1 MIMVEIT
8 RDLVRSLHAAI
19 ARRSWHD
26 VESAAN
32 ALDNVEGFH
41 RRQVKDLEA
50 IIASMKQDRSYIIG
64 FNDGWEEAMAT
75 LEGNDP

>member
-1 MIMVEIT
+1 MAEIT
-8 RDLVRSLHAAI
+8 RDLVRSLQAAI
-19 ARRSWHD
+19 ARRSWPD

-50 IIASMKQDRSYIIG
+50 IIASMKQDRSPTEHPY
-64 FNDGWEEAMAT
+64 NRDRLEE
-75 LEGNDP
+75 DC